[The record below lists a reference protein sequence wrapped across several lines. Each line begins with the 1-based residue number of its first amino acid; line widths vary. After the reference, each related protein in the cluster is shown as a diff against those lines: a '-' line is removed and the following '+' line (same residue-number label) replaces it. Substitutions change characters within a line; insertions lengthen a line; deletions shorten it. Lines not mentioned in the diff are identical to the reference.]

1 MSQRTKE
8 VQLDEENVPR
18 ISEAISTSVLG
29 WYFQQGTVQGDD
41 HGTLSFCLFD
51 ALLRYRE
58 ILLAD
63 ILYTSFLNDHKF
75 LPALNKGRFTVWR
88 ISEYTKPVEQLW
100 KGKYYCTKED

>member
-100 KGKYYCTKED
+100 KRKYYCTKED